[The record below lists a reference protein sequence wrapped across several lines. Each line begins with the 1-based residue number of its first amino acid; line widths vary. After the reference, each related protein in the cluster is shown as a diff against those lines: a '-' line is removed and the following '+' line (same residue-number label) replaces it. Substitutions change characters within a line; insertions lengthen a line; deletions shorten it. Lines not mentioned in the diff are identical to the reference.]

1 MVEDDDDIRR
11 ATCDFLSSA
20 GYGCL
25 EASNGR
31 EALALLPDLVRPAVV
46 LLDIM
51 MPVMDGFEF
60 LTELARSGQTTDLS
74 VVIVSASPNLCEG
87 RDVTEGV
94 PVVAK
99 PVSPSHLLDLV
110 RARVSDPSDP
120 GFRKP
125 SVRPAS
131 FARNRERRD

>member
-1 MVEDDDDIRR
+1 MDSRASVLMVEDDDDIRR

-20 GYGCL
+20 GYECL
-25 EASNGR
+25 EAANGR

-74 VVIVSASPNLCEG
+74 VVIVSASPSLCEG
-87 RDVTEGV
+87 NDVTEGV
-94 PVVAK
+94 PIVAK

-110 RARVSDPSDP
+110 RTRVAEPSEQHV
-120 GFRKP
+120 RRS

-131 FARNRERRD
+131 F